1 MNKNKIAIMV
11 IIVIALIGLI
21 YLNVGRIE
29 NALNLTKPALKIT
42 LTTGINESL
51 GEDLIQ
57 VTNMTFEQTTVPI
70 FYRSADSPAE
80 YPDIDIEARANT
92 VTAPPASYW
101 VSFKR
106 VNQKD
111 KYNFVMT
118 FREPYVPQAGDMLF
132 LTVRMNDFRG
142 VLEYKSTAFYSW
154 R

>member
-1 MNKNKIAIMV
+1 MEKKRLAIIVIA
-11 IIVIALIGLI
+11 VIALIGLI
-21 YLNVGRIE
+21 YLNVGRAE
-29 NALNLTKPALKIT
+29 DALKLTKPALKIT

-70 FYRSADSPAE
+70 FYRSSDSPAE
-80 YPDIDIEARANT
+80 YPDIDIEAKANT
-92 VTAPPASYW
+92 VTAPPVSYW
-101 VSFKR
+101 ISFKR
-106 VNQKD
+106 MNQKD
-111 KYNFVMT
+111 KYDFVLT
-118 FREPYVPQAGDMLF
+118 FREPYVPQKGDMLF

>member
-11 IIVIALIGLI
+11 IIVIALIGLS

-51 GEDLIQ
+51 SDDLIQ

-70 FYRSADSPAE
+70 FYRSSDSPAE
-80 YPDIDIEARANT
+80 YPDIDIEAKANT
-92 VTAPPASYW
+92 VTAPPVSYW

-106 VNQKD
+106 LDNKG
-111 KYNFVMT
+111 KYDFVLT
-118 FREPYVPQAGDMLF
+118 FRDPYVPQKGDMLF

>member
-1 MNKNKIAIMV
+1 MSKNKIAIAIV
-11 IIVIALIGLI
+11 IVIALIGLC
-21 YLNVGRIE
+21 YLNVDRIE
-29 NALNLTKPALKIT
+29 NALKLTKPALKIT

-51 GEDLIQ
+51 GDDLMQ
-57 VTNMTFEQTTVPI
+57 VTNMTFEQTTVPV

-80 YPDIDIEARANT
+80 YPDIDIEAKANT
-92 VTAPPASYW
+92 VTASPATYW
-101 VSFKR
+101 TSFKR

-111 KYNFVMT
+111 AYNFVLT
-118 FREPYVPQAGDMLF
+118 FREPYVPQKGDMLF